1 MSFARRDAG
10 NAPIGVL
17 SLTRAGVRLVVLVLS
32 ALVIAV
38 FAASAG
44 AAEPADVNWPSY
56 LPALPG
62 PNKPQPHSVPYC
74 KKPTSRCVDTE
85 VQRLRALQ
93 KRLRCMHRAVFATTY
108 LELTKVFRRTIHSD
122 PHFFQFPR
130 YLYTEAER
138 GRPVPPAWQIA
149 FDTARSGEVNAGQD
163 MLLGIN
169 AHVQNDMPFVVA
181 ALGTHAPNG
190 TSRKPD
196 HDRVNKILNAAYQQ
210 VVDAVAN
217 RYDPLLK
224 TTNASWDPLDDIG
237 GIEMVKGWREGVWH
251 NAERLLNGR
260 TKAERDQVA
269 GQIQT
274 NAATWARLMAA
285 PQQPGY
291 RASRDAYCRAKLAK
305 GA

>member
-1 MSFARRDAG
+1 M
-10 NAPIGVL
+10 
-17 SLTRAGVRLVVLVLS
+17 RLVMLAIGL
-32 ALVIAV
+32 AV
-38 FAASAG
+38 TAAATAG
-44 AAEPADVNWPSY
+44 AATAAEPVNVNWPSY

-62 PNKPQPHSVPYC
+62 PTKPQPGSVPYC
-74 KKPTSRCVDTE
+74 KKPSSRCVDTE

-93 KRLRCMHRAVFATTY
+93 KRLGCYHRAVFATTY
-108 LELTKVFRRTIHSD
+108 LELTKVFRRTIKGDS
-122 PHFFQFPR
+122 HFFQFPR
-130 YLYTEAER
+130 YLYTEDALFADVYFNTVKAAER

-190 TSRKPD
+190 ASRKPD

-210 VVDAVAN
+210 VVDAVSN

-224 TTNASWDPLDDIG
+224 TTNASWNPLDDYG
-237 GIEMVKGWREGVWH
+237 GIEVVKEWRENVWR
-251 NAERLLNGR
+251 NAERLLNAH

-269 GQIQT
+269 SQIQQ

-291 RASRDAYCRAKLAK
+291 RASRDAYCHAKLAK